1 MHLFAC
7 ITCVSCCS
15 MYSWVAQPHTS
26 GSHSKHTIS
35 NAQGDTPSEG
45 GIDAFPSTWETPE
58 SIDCTTARRRT
69 VQAAAPRGLAEDSTQ
84 NALKIC
90 VCGSQPSWSDD
101 LLCFGNDQTDKECF
115 MQIICQCSEPCQAD
129 LRLAQPLKKSL
140 KARVLFDSI
149 LASHDTSTRKRLQTN
164 DKCHG
169 ICTALAE
176 SSTGLN
182 SLCQV

>member
-7 ITCVSCCS
+7 ITCVSFCS
-15 MYSWVAQPHTS
+15 MYSWDAQPQTS

-58 SIDCTTARRRT
+58 SIDYTTARRRT
-69 VQAAAPRGLAEDSTQ
+69 VQAAAPRGLAEDCTP

-90 VCGSQPSWSDD
+90 VCGPQPSWSGDR
-101 LLCFGNDQTDKECF
+101 LCFGNDQTDQGCF

-129 LRLAQPLKKSL
+129 LRHAQPLKKSL
-140 KARVLFDSI
+140 KARVLFDSY
-149 LASHDTSTRKRLQTN
+149 
-164 DKCHG
+164 
-169 ICTALAE
+169 
-176 SSTGLN
+176 
-182 SLCQV
+182 

>member
-45 GIDAFPSTWETPE
+45 GFDAFPSTWETPE

-69 VQAAAPRGLAEDSTQ
+69 VQAAAPRGLAEDCTQ

-90 VCGSQPSWSDD
+90 VCGPQPSWSGD

-149 LASHDTSTRKRLQTN
+149 SASHDTSTRKRLQTN

-182 SLCQV
+182 SICQV